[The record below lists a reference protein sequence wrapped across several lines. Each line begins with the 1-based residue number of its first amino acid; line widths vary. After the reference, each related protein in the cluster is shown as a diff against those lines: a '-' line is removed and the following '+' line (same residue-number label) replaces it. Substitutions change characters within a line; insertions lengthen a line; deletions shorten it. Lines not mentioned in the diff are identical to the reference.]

1 MRFTLGDIGDP
12 PLRSDTEYDALL
24 ALYDEPTAT
33 MKMAESLAAQYAQNP
48 SSVSVGGVSVSFSSL
63 VSTWLKT
70 ADNLRAAGAGKT
82 DAGSDVVS
90 WTADRFGDARSE
102 YRRPLDWQ
110 PGDDSAW

>member
-1 MRFTLGDIGDP
+1 MRFALGDIADP

-24 ALYDEPTAT
+24 TLYDEPTAT

-70 ADNLRAAGAGKT
+70 ADNLRAAGAGT
-82 DAGSDVVS
+82 VANGGGESS
-90 WTADRFGDARSE
+90 WVADRFGSDRSE
-102 YRRPLDWQ
+102 YRRPLDWS
-110 PGDDSAW
+110 PEDGNAW